1 MTDTLHQVRFNA
13 RMTGEFSF
21 DITKQRFGRFFRL
34 GEPAVKKLFSGREFV
49 IKTGLSEDNAIK
61 FAMKVAETGCECVI
75 ESMPGADPLEQRQ
88 RTADRRRRYR
98 RDPRASSLVPDQRR
112 EIRRQ
117 DDQDYFEILVL
128 KTADIP
134 VAFRSYPTTL
144 QKRF

>member
-34 GEPAVKKLFSGREFV
+34 GEPAVKKLFSGRDFV
-49 IKTGLSEDNAIK
+49 IKKDLSEDNAMK

-75 ESMPGADPLEQRQ
+75 ESMPGTGLVEQRQ
-88 RTADRRRRYR
+88 GTADRRRRYR
-98 RDPRASSLVPDQRR
+98 RDPRASSVVPDRRR

-117 DDQDYFEILVL
+117 DDQDYFESLVL
-128 KTADIP
+128 KSADIP
-134 VAFRSYPTTL
+134 VSFRAYPTTL
-144 QKRF
+144 QKRS